1 METKDKARK
10 INEFNAKTMVRHIG
24 IEIMEVGENFVSGR
38 MPVDERTTQPYGL
51 LHGGASVAFAESLGS
66 LAGSLH
72 VDLEKVAVVG
82 IEINAN
88 HLKSVRSGWV
98 YGKATPVKIGKRI
111 QVWNI
116 NITNED
122 KEAVCISRLTLAVVK
137 SGEYNNSFTKE

>member
-1 METKDKARK
+1 METKDKTRK
-10 INEFNAKTMVRHIG
+10 INEFNAKTMVGHIG
-24 IEIMEVGENFVSGR
+24 IEIMEVGKNFVSGR

-66 LAGSLH
+66 LAGSFH
-72 VDLEKVAVVG
+72 VDLEKEAVVG

-122 KEAVCISRLTLAVVK
+122 KEAVCISRLTLAIVK
-137 SGEYNNSFTKE
+137 SAKYNNSFTKE

>member
-1 METKDKARK
+1 METKDKTRK
-10 INEFNAKTMVRHIG
+10 INEFNAKTMVGHIG
-24 IEIMEVGENFVSGR
+24 IEIMEVGKNFVSGR

-66 LAGSLH
+66 LAGSFH
-72 VDLEKVAVVG
+72 VDLEKEAVVG

-122 KEAVCISRLTLAVVK
+122 KEDVCISRLTLAIV
-137 SGEYNNSFTKE
+137 

>member
-1 METKDKARK
+1 MENTEKTRK
-10 INEFNAKTMVRHIG
+10 INEFNAKTMIGHIG
-24 IEIMEVGENFVSGR
+24 IEIMEVGKDFVSGR

-66 LAGSLH
+66 LAGSFH
-72 VDLEKVAVVG
+72 VDWKKEAVVG

-98 YGKATPVKIGKRI
+98 YGKATPVRIGKRF
-111 QVWNI
+111 QVWDI

-122 KEAVCISRLTLAVVK
+122 KEAVCVSRLTLAVVK
-137 SGEYNNSFTKE
+137 LENYNNSFTKE

>member
-1 METKDKARK
+1 
-10 INEFNAKTMVRHIG
+10 
-24 IEIMEVGENFVSGR
+24 
-38 MPVDERTTQPYGL
+38 
-51 LHGGASVAFAESLGS
+51 
-66 LAGSLH
+66 
-72 VDLEKVAVVG
+72 VDLEKAAVVG

-122 KEAVCISRLTLAVVK
+122 KEDVCISRLTLAVVK
-137 SGEYNNSFTKE
+137 SGEYKNSFTKE

>member
-1 METKDKARK
+1 MENKEKTRK
-10 INEFNAKTMVRHIG
+10 INELNAKTMVGNIG
-24 IEIMEVGENFVSGR
+24 IEIIEVGKNFVSGR
-38 MPVDERTTQPYGL
+38 MPVDKRTTQPYGL

-66 LAGSLH
+66 LAGSFH
-72 VDLEKVAVVG
+72 IDWKKEAVVG

-98 YGKATPVKIGKRI
+98 YGRATPVKIGKRI

-137 SGEYNNSFTKE
+137 SENYNNSFTKE

>member
-1 METKDKARK
+1 MKTKDKTRK
-10 INEFNAKTMVRHIG
+10 INEFNAKTMVGHIG

-66 LAGSLH
+66 LAGSFH
-72 VDLEKVAVVG
+72 VDLEKEAVVG

-122 KEAVCISRLTLAVVK
+122 KEDVCISRLTLAVVK
-137 SGEYNNSFTKE
+137 SGKYNNSFTKE

>member
-10 INEFNAKTMVRHIG
+10 INEFNAKTMVGHIG

-122 KEAVCISRLTLAVVK
+122 NEDVCISRLTLAVVK
-137 SGEYNNSFTKE
+137 SGKYNNSFTKE

>member
-1 METKDKARK
+1 MENKEKTRK
-10 INEFNAKTMVRHIG
+10 INELNAKTMVGNIG
-24 IEIMEVGENFVSGR
+24 IEIIEVGKNFVSGR
-38 MPVDERTTQPYGL
+38 MPVDKRTTQPYGL

-66 LAGSLH
+66 LAGSFH
-72 VDLEKVAVVG
+72 IDWKKEAVVG
-82 IEINAN
+82 IEINAS

-98 YGKATPVKIGKRI
+98 YGRATPVKIGKRI

-137 SGEYNNSFTKE
+137 LEEFNNSFKKE

>member
-1 METKDKARK
+1 MENTEKTRK
-10 INEFNAKTMVRHIG
+10 INEFNAKTMVGHIG
-24 IEIMEVGENFVSGR
+24 IEIMEVGKDFVSGR

-66 LAGSLH
+66 LAGSFH
-72 VDLEKVAVVG
+72 VDWKKEAVVG

-98 YGKATPVKIGKRI
+98 YGKATPVRIGKRF
-111 QVWNI
+111 QVWDI

-122 KEAVCISRLTLAVVK
+122 KEAVCVSRLTLAVLK
-137 SGEYNNSFTKE
+137 SENYNNSFTKE

>member
-10 INEFNAKTMVRHIG
+10 INEFNAKTMVGHIG
-24 IEIMEVGENFVSGR
+24 IEILEVGEIFVSGR

-98 YGKATPVKIGKRI
+98 YGKATPVKIGKQI

>member
-1 METKDKARK
+1 MKTKDKIRK
-10 INEFNAKTMVRHIG
+10 INEFNANTMVGHIG
-24 IEIMEVGENFVSGR
+24 IEILEVGEIFVSGR
-38 MPVDERTTQPYGL
+38 MQVDERTTQPYGL

-66 LAGSLH
+66 LAGSFQ

-98 YGKATPVKIGKRI
+98 YGTATPVKIGKRI

-122 KEAVCISRLTLAVVK
+122 KEDVCVSRLTLAVVK

>member
-1 METKDKARK
+1 METKDKTRK
-10 INEFNAKTMVRHIG
+10 INEFNAKTMVGHIG

-66 LAGSLH
+66 LAGSFH
-72 VDLEKVAVVG
+72 VDLEKEAVVG

-88 HLKSVRSGWV
+88 HLKSVHSGWV

-122 KEAVCISRLTLAVVK
+122 KETVCISRLTLAVVK
-137 SGEYNNSFTKE
+137 SGEYKNSFTKE

>member
-1 METKDKARK
+1 MENKDKTRK
-10 INEFNAKTMVRHIG
+10 INEFNAKTMVGNIG
-24 IEIMEVGENFVSGR
+24 IEIMEVGKNFVSGR
-38 MPVDERTTQPYGL
+38 MPVDKRTTQPYGL

-66 LAGSLH
+66 LAGSFH
-72 VDLEKVAVVG
+72 VDLKKEAVVG

-88 HLKSVRSGWV
+88 HLKSIRSGWV
-98 YGKATPVKIGKRI
+98 YGRATSVKIGKRI

-137 SGEYNNSFTKE
+137 LEEFNNSFKKE

>member
-1 METKDKARK
+1 MDKTRK
-10 INEFNAKTMVRHIG
+10 INEFNSNTMVGYIG
-24 IEIMEVGENFVSGR
+24 IEILEVGENFVSGR

-122 KEAVCISRLTLAVVK
+122 NEDVCISRLTLAVVK
-137 SGEYNNSFTKE
+137 SGKYNNSFTKE

>member
-1 METKDKARK
+1 MENTEKTRK
-10 INEFNAKTMVRHIG
+10 INEFNAKTMVGHIG
-24 IEIMEVGENFVSGR
+24 IEIMEVGKDFVSGR

-66 LAGSLH
+66 LAGSFH
-72 VDLEKVAVVG
+72 IDWEKETVVG

-98 YGKATPVKIGKRI
+98 YGKATPIRIGKRF

-122 KEAVCISRLTLAVVK
+122 KEAVCVSRLTLAVLK
-137 SGEYNNSFTKE
+137 SENYNNSFTKE

>member
-1 METKDKARK
+1 MENTEKTRK
-10 INEFNAKTMVRHIG
+10 INEFNAKTMIGHIG
-24 IEIMEVGENFVSGR
+24 IEIMEVGKDFVSGR

-66 LAGSLH
+66 LAGSFH
-72 VDLEKVAVVG
+72 VDWKKEAVVG

-98 YGKATPVKIGKRI
+98 YGKATPVRIGKRF
-111 QVWNI
+111 QVWDI

-122 KEAVCISRLTLAVVK
+122 KEAVCVSRLTLAIVK
-137 SGEYNNSFTKE
+137 SKNYNNSFTKE

>member
-1 METKDKARK
+1 MKNTEK
-10 INEFNAKTMVRHIG
+10 INEFNSKTMVGHIG
-24 IEIMEVGENFVSGR
+24 IEIMEAGKDSVSGR
-38 MPVDERTTQPYGL
+38 MPVDERTTQPFGL

-66 LAGSLH
+66 LAGSFH
-72 VDLEKVAVVG
+72 VDWEKDSVVG

-98 YGKATPVKIGKRI
+98 YGRATPVKIGKRI

-116 NITNED
+116 KITNED

>member
-1 METKDKARK
+1 V
-10 INEFNAKTMVRHIG
+10 N
-24 IEIMEVGENFVSGR
+24 
-38 MPVDERTTQPYGL
+38 
-51 LHGGASVAFAESLGS
+51 
-66 LAGSLH
+66 
-72 VDLEKVAVVG
+72 LEKVAVVG

-122 KEAVCISRLTLAVVK
+122 KEDVCISRLTLAVVK
-137 SGEYNNSFTKE
+137 LREYNNSFTKE

>member
-1 METKDKARK
+1 MKTKDKIRK
-10 INEFNAKTMVRHIG
+10 INEFNANTMVGHIG
-24 IEIMEVGENFVSGR
+24 IEILEVGEIFVSGR

-66 LAGSLH
+66 LAGSIH

-122 KEAVCISRLTLAVVK
+122 KEDVCISRLTLAVVN

>member
-1 METKDKARK
+1 MKNKDKIRK
-10 INEFNAKTMVRHIG
+10 INEFNAKTMVGHIG
-24 IEIMEVGENFVSGR
+24 IEITEAGKDFVSGR

-66 LAGSLH
+66 LAGSFH
-72 VDLEKVAVVG
+72 VDLEKEAVVG

-98 YGKATPVKIGKRI
+98 YGRATPVKIGNRI

-137 SGEYNNSFTKE
+137 SENYNNSFTKE